1 MRGRYPGPLDEGS
14 AGAEICVLLSARW
27 YYTPPTTTLNCAGR
41 LRAPKDSDTISQAIR
56 IPRAEHSISRSDIS
70 DGALKVL
77 YTLKKAGYEAYLVGG
92 GVRDL
97 LLGREPKDF
106 DVVTDAEPEE
116 VKRLFRSARLI
127 GRRFRL
133 AHVRFGPEI
142 IEVATFR
149 GAAPDAGDGE
159 DGDHVS
165 VNGRIVRDN
174 VYGTTVEEDVWR
186 RDFSV
191 NSLYYDIR
199 DFSVLDYTGGIAD
212 LEAGVMRIIGDPVR
226 RYREDPVRMLRA
238 LRFAAKLG
246 FRLGDATAAAIPE
259 CAPLLAEIP
268 SARLYE
274 EVLKLFLGGAAVQS
288 FELLNHYDL
297 LKYLFGQT
305 AECMQR
311 DPLNPAARV
320 VLEGLA
326 NTDRRIEENKP
337 VTPSFLF
344 AVLLWPAVEED
355 ATGHRE
361 RGLTPV
367 QAIDAAGMDVLARQ
381 VSQVS
386 LPRRFSLA
394 AREIWSLQPRL
405 EQRRGKRALQLPA
418 RSRFRAAY
426 DLLLLRAECGEDVA
440 EVADWWTKFLQ
451 MDESQ
456 RKATLAGTSSRRR
469 RRRRGRG
476 RRRQPHAEA

>member
-1 MRGRYPGPLDEGS
+1 MLNR
-14 AGAEICVLLSARW
+14 ARR
-27 YYTPPTTTLNCAGR
+27 PPV
-41 LRAPKDSDTISQAIR
+41 PKDSDTISQATR
-56 IPRAEHSISRSDIS
+56 IPRSEHSISRADIS
-70 DGALKVL
+70 GGALKVL
-77 YTLKKAGYEAYLVGG
+77 YTLKKAGFEAYLVGG

-106 DVVTDAEPEE
+106 DVVTDAEPGA
-116 VKRLFRSARLI
+116 VRRLFRSARLI

-149 GAAPDAGDGE
+149 GAIEDADE
-159 DGDHVS
+159 ADRVS

-199 DFSVLDYTGGIAD
+199 DFSVLDLTGGMAD
-212 LEAGVMRIIGDPVR
+212 LEAGILRIIGDPVR

-238 LRFAAKLG
+238 VRFAAKLG
-246 FRLGDATAAAIPE
+246 FRLGGETAAAIPA
-259 CAPLLAEIP
+259 CAPMLAEIP
-268 SARLYE
+268 PARLYE

-297 LKYLFGQT
+297 FKYLFSES
-305 AECMQR
+305 AARFDE
-311 DPLNPAARV
+311 DPLSPATRL
-320 VLEGLA
+320 VLQALA
-326 NTDRRIEENKP
+326 NTDKRIQEEKP
-337 VTPSFLF
+337 VTPAFLF
-344 AVLLWPAVEED
+344 AALLWPAVQKD
-355 ATGHRE
+355 SIAHAN
-361 RGLTPV
+361 RGLTTM
-367 QAIDAAGMDVLARQ
+367 QAVDAAGMDVLARQ

-405 EQRRGKRALQLPA
+405 EQRRGKRASQLVGRP
-418 RSRFRAAY
+418 RFRAAY
-426 DLLLLRAECGEDVA
+426 DFLLLRAEAGEDIA
-440 EVADWWTKFLQ
+440 DRADWWTKFQ
-451 MDESQ
+451 EMDDAG
-456 RKATLAGTSSRRR
+456 RKAALAGTGSRRR
-469 RRRRGRG
+469 RRRR
-476 RRRQPHAEA
+476 RRQPQAQP